1 VDIGVEEE
9 RHMRATDALR
19 RYLPEQVRA
28 ALRYYYT
35 QSRLMGESISDAVRR
50 TPANGIDLPP
60 ARLRYRVHGAMD
72 ARSFLKVGKQCADDI
87 RRSLRYLSRDLSSF
101 TEALDF
107 GCGCGRILR
116 YYDLCS
122 GLRFY
127 GTDIDPEAIRWCR
140 VSLPG
145 AQFAVNSISPPLP
158 FSDAKFDFIYGIS
171 VLTHLD
177 EGHQLAWLQELRRV
191 AQPGAVLLLT
201 VHGNLALSGLSAGEI
216 EMAQERGF
224 FFKTFRT
231 GKYKLDG
238 LPDFYQSAVHTKE
251 YVYRV
256 WSKYFTVSGYLP
268 REMNGHQDVV
278 LLERKGR

>member
-1 VDIGVEEE
+1 MDLGVEEG
-9 RHMRATDALR
+9 RHMKSTDALR
-19 RYLPEQVRA
+19 RYLPERLRA

-35 QSRLMGESISDAVRR
+35 QSRLLGGSIADAARR
-50 TPANGIDLPP
+50 TPANGVALPP

-72 ARSFLKVGKQCADDI
+72 VRGFLQVGRQCADDI
-87 RRSLRYLSRDLSSF
+87 QRSLRHVSRDLSSF
-101 TEALDF
+101 TEVLDF

-116 YYDLCS
+116 HYDLCS
-122 GLRFY
+122 GPKFY
-127 GTDIDPEAIRWCR
+127 GADVDPEAIQWCR

-145 AQFAVNSISPPLP
+145 VQFAVNSISPPLP
-158 FSDAKFDFIYGIS
+158 FSDAKFDFVYGIS

-177 EGHQLAWLQELRRV
+177 EGHQLAWLRELRRV
-191 AQPGAVLLLT
+191 ARPGAVLLLT
-201 VHGNLALSGLSAGEI
+201 VHGDLATSGLSAAEI

-238 LPDFYQSAVHTKE
+238 LPDFYQSTFHTKE

-256 WSKYFTVSGYLP
+256 WSDYFTVTGYLP

-278 LLERKGR
+278 LLER